1 MSAVLAVLM
10 YATPLALA
18 ALGETVVQKAGV
30 IHIGIEGTMLA
41 GAFFAMLAT
50 LATGSP
56 WVGLGVGVLVGV
68 TLALLSGAFALTL
81 TVDQVVVGTAVNL
94 LALGLTRTLFAMR
107 FGASG
112 ELLSVPKVPSWQ
124 GLDAVMVVAVLLA
137 VATHGVLFRTSWG
150 LALRAAGEYPQ
161 AAEAAGFSVLRLR
174 YAALV
179 FGGAMAGLGGAYLS
193 LGIAGSF
200 ADNMTAGRGFLAI
213 AMVTFGR
220 WKPVPVLG
228 ACLLLGWLDGLQ
240 FTFQAKGVQLPF
252 QLFLALPYVAALL
265 VLAGMGRGAHAPA
278 ALAIPFRRAR

>member
-1 MSAVLAVLM
+1 MSAMLAVLM

>member
-1 MSAVLAVLM
+1 MSALLAILM
-10 YATPLALA
+10 YATPLVLA

-41 GAFFAMLAT
+41 GAFFGVMAT

-56 WVGLGVGVLVGV
+56 WVGLGVGVLVGMA
-68 TLALLSGAFALTL
+68 LALLSGVFALGL
-81 TVDQVVVGTAVNL
+81 SVDQVVVGTAVNL
-94 LALGLTRTLFAMR
+94 FALGLTRTLFAMR

-124 GLDAVMVVAVLLA
+124 GIDVVMVLA
-137 VATHGVLFRTSWG
+137 VALAASTHWLLFRTSWG
-150 LALRAAGEYPQ
+150 LALRSAGEMPQ
-161 AAEAAGFSVLRLR
+161 ATEAAGFSVSVIR
-174 YAALV
+174 YAALA
-179 FGGAMAGLGGAYLS
+179 FGGATAGLGGAYLS

-220 WKPVPVLG
+220 WKPGLVLG

-240 FTFQAKGVQLPF
+240 FTFQAKGVELPF
-252 QLFLALPYVAALL
+252 QLFLALPYMAALL
-265 VLAGMGRGAHAPA
+265 VLAGVGRGAHAPA
-278 ALAIPFRRAR
+278 ALAVPFRRSR

>member
-50 LATGSP
+50 LASGNP

-137 VATHGVLFRTSWG
+137 VVTHLVLFRTSWG

>member
-1 MSAVLAVLM
+1 MLAVLM

>member
-1 MSAVLAVLM
+1 VSAMLAVLM

>member
-68 TLALLSGAFALTL
+68 TLALVSGAFALTL

-112 ELLSVPKVPSWQ
+112 ELLSVQKVPSWQ

-174 YAALV
+174 FAALV

-278 ALAIPFRRAR
+278 ALAIPFRRTR

>member
-50 LATGSP
+50 LASGNP

-124 GLDAVMVVAVLLA
+124 GLDAVMVFAVLLA
-137 VATHGVLFRTSWG
+137 VVTHLVLFRTSWG

>member
-1 MSAVLAVLM
+1 MSAMLAVLM

-112 ELLSVPKVPSWQ
+112 ELLSVQKVPSWQ

>member
-1 MSAVLAVLM
+1 MSAMLAVLM

-56 WVGLGVGVLVGV
+56 WVGLGVGVVVGV

-174 YAALV
+174 FAGLV

>member
-1 MSAVLAVLM
+1 VSAVLAVLM

-68 TLALLSGAFALTL
+68 TLALVSGAFALTL

-112 ELLSVPKVPSWQ
+112 ELLSVQKVPSWQ

-174 YAALV
+174 FAALV

-278 ALAIPFRRAR
+278 ALAIPFRRTR

>member
-1 MSAVLAVLM
+1 MSAMLAVLM

-41 GAFFAMLAT
+41 GAFFGMLAT
-50 LATGSP
+50 LASGNP
-56 WVGLGVGVLVGV
+56 WVGLGVGVVVGV
-68 TLALLSGAFALTL
+68 TLALLSSVFALTL

-94 LALGLTRTLFAMR
+94 LALGLTRTMFAMR

-150 LALRAAGEYPQ
+150 LALRSAGEYPQ

-179 FGGAMAGLGGAYLS
+179 YGGAMAGLGGAYLS

>member
-1 MSAVLAVLM
+1 MIAMLAVLM

>member
-1 MSAVLAVLM
+1 MLAVLM

-30 IHIGIEGTMLA
+30 IHIGIEGAMLA

-124 GLDAVMVVAVLLA
+124 GLDAVMGAAVLLA

>member
-1 MSAVLAVLM
+1 MSAMLAVLM

-174 YAALV
+174 FVALV

>member
-1 MSAVLAVLM
+1 MSAMLAVLM

-137 VATHGVLFRTSWG
+137 VGTHGVLFRTSWG

-228 ACLLLGWLDGLQ
+228 ACLLLGLLDGLQ

>member
-1 MSAVLAVLM
+1 MSAMLAVLM

-174 YAALV
+174 YAALA

>member
-68 TLALLSGAFALTL
+68 TLALVSGAFALTL

-112 ELLSVPKVPSWQ
+112 ELLSVQKVPSWQ